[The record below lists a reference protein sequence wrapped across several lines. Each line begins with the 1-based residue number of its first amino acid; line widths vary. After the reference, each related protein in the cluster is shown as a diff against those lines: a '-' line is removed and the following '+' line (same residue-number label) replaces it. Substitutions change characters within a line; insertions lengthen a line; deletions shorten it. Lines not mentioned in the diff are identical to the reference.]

1 MTGPQ
6 KKTDDARQAETGHG
20 ARYVLGISTALAA
33 VLLVAVAW
41 AYFGPPD
48 GGFGQDNGPQ
58 SQIEQEHNNPPYGM
72 NKQDPD
78 TQTLPSDSGK
88 TAAPDIPQSD
98 ETSAP

>member
-6 KKTDDARQAETGHG
+6 KKTDDVRQGETGHG

-41 AYFGPPD
+41 TYFGPPT
-48 GGFGQDNGPQ
+48 GGFGQGNGPQ
-58 SQIEQEHNNPPYGM
+58 SQVQQEQNNPPYGM
-72 NKQDPD
+72 DKQDPNA
-78 TQTLPSDSGK
+78 QPLPGDNGQ
-88 TAAPDIPQSD
+88 TAAPNVPQSG